1 MKFLIEGQHAMDRGM
16 DVLLRLF
23 EVEPETRKW
32 FDFEIGDAS
41 DQIRTSRKLLLLA
54 HRAVGSVKNLFSLN
68 LMGSMMN
75 LE

>member
-1 MKFLIEGQHAMDRGM
+1 MDRGM

-41 DQIRTSRKLLLLA
+41 DQIRTSRKLLFVA
-54 HRAVGSVKNLFSLN
+54 HRALR
-68 LMGSMMN
+68 
-75 LE
+75 